1 MSRAASFIQ
10 HGKKIVAIGRN
21 YADHIAELNN
31 QRPKEPFFFLKPTT
45 SYTTSGTPVEIPRG
59 VDLHHEVELGV
70 VIGSRARDVSQ
81 ADAMQHVAGYCL
93 AIDYTA
99 RNMQND
105 VKKKGLPWSAVKGFD
120 TFCPVSDF
128 LPASAIKDP
137 YNLRLWY
144 KVNGETRQNESSAL
158 MLFQIPRLIEHCSSI
173 MTLEEGD
180 LLLTGTPAGV
190 SRIVAG
196 DKVEAGLEQDGEL
209 IASIKHDTVDRQ
221 GGYSFTS
228 GA

>member
-1 MSRAASFIQ
+1 MLNYD
-10 HGKKIVAIGRN
+10 VAV
-21 YADHIAELNN
+21 
-31 QRPKEPFFFLKPTT
+31 PT
-45 SYTTSGTPVEIPRG
+45 
-59 VDLHHEVELGV
+59 VELGV

-120 TFCPVSDF
+120 TFCPVRSRS
-128 LPASAIKDP
+128 LPRLATTTSLSVFRLSHRSRTFSPLQLSRTLTTFVCGVSRDTGAQQSRSTAD
-137 YNLRLWY
+137 LRTTGCTD